1 MSYTLEQYY
10 TLKAAIAG
18 GSKTV
23 KYGDKEVEYRTLDE
37 MLQIL
42 KLMEAELFPDTNGT
56 AGQPSTRRVA
66 AFSKGLG

>member
-1 MSYTLEQYY
+1 MYTLEQYY

-23 KYGDKEVEYRTLDE
+23 KYGDKLVEYRSLDE

-42 KLMEAELFPDTNGT
+42 ALMEAELFPDNTAI
-56 AGQPSTRRVA
+56 AGQPSNRRVA
-66 AFSKGLG
+66 AFSKGLQ